1 MKKLLALILVAG
13 VLAACSK
20 DKFKTVPQVDIK
32 SITPDEAFN
41 GAIIELLADVTDQEG
56 DLQDSVI
63 VVRKRFNGDTQLT
76 VDSTRLSL
84 KGLGSPNKQKIE
96 LRVTVSYGRLFPE
109 YAIFQDLERT
119 FDREFSIGLVVLD
132 NAGNRSDYVESKK
145 ILLKKFQ

>member
-109 YAIFQDLERT
+109 YAIFQSLESN

-132 NAGNRSDYVESKK
+132 NAGNRSEYVESKK
-145 ILLKKFQ
+145 ILLKKYP

>member
-63 VVRKRFNGDTQLT
+63 VVRKRFNGDTQLS

-84 KGLGSPNKQKIE
+84 KGLGVPNKQKIE
-96 LRVTVSYGRLFPE
+96 LRVTVSYGRLYPE

-119 FDREFSIGLVVLD
+119 FDREFSMGLVVMD
-132 NAGNRSDYVESKK
+132 NAGNRSEYVESQK

>member
-1 MKKLLALILVAG
+1 MKKLLALFLVAG

-20 DKFKTVPQVDIK
+20 DKFKTVPQVEIE
-32 SITPDEAFN
+32 SISPDEAVN
-41 GAIIELLADVTDQEG
+41 GSIIEMLATVTDQEG

-84 KGLGSPNKQKIE
+84 KGLGVPNKQKIE

-109 YAIFQDLERT
+109 YALFQDLERT
-119 FDREFSIGLVVLD
+119 FDREFSIGLVVMD
-132 NAGNRSDYVESKK
+132 NAGNRSEYVESKK
-145 ILLKKFQ
+145 IVLKKF

>member
-1 MKKLLALILVAG
+1 MKKLLALFLVAG

-63 VVRKRFNGDTQLT
+63 VVRKRFNGDTQLS

-84 KGLGSPNKQKIE
+84 KGLGVPNKQKIE
-96 LRVTVSYGRLFPE
+96 LRVTVSYGRLYPE

-119 FDREFSIGLVVLD
+119 FDREFSIGLVVMD
-132 NAGNRSDYVESKK
+132 NAGNRSEYVESEK